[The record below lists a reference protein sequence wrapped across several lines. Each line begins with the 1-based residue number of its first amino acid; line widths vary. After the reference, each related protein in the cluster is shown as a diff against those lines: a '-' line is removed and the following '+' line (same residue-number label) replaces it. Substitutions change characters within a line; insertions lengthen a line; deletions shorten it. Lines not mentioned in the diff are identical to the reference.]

1 MKHQI
6 FAIHGG
12 NFSPTYEDYLEYLRN
27 MEVTI
32 EKLRSSDWKHSLE
45 ERLGTDFEVILPR
58 MPNSKNAKYLEW
70 KIYFEKLIP
79 LMDPTVILIGHSL
92 GGIFLAKY
100 LSEEIL
106 PKQIRATFLVAAPF
120 LPSEFQRA
128 TDFILPP
135 NLERFAKQGGTIH
148 FYHSE
153 DDVIVPFS
161 HMNQFQQALPQAHF
175 TAFKDR
181 GHFNGPEFPEL
192 VRDIVA
198 IQ

>member
-6 FAIHGG
+6 FALHGG
-12 NFSPTYEDYLEYLRN
+12 NFSPTYEDYLEYLRK

-79 LMDPTVILIGHSL
+79 LMEPNVTLIGHSL
-92 GGIFLAKY
+92 GGVFLAKY
-100 LSEEIL
+100 LSEEIF
-106 PKQIRATFLVAAPF
+106 PKRICATFLVAAPF
-120 LPSEFQRA
+120 LTPDLHLG
-128 TDFILPP
+128 TDFVLPQ
-135 NLERFAKQGGTIH
+135 NLHQLTEEAGNIYL
-148 FYHSE
+148 YHSE
-153 DDVIVPFS
+153 DDAVVPFS
-161 HMNQFQQALPQAHF
+161 HMSTFQKALPNAHC
-175 TAFKDR
+175 TAFTDR

-192 VRDIVA
+192 VNDILA
-198 IQ
+198 MH